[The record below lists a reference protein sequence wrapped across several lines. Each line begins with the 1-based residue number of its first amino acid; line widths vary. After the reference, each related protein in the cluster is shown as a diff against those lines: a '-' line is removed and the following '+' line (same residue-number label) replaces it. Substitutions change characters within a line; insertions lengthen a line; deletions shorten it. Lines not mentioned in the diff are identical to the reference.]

1 MGVVPPICWGRYDLE
16 KCLSAPELIAAIAAM
31 QKPDVPGDDAAYPD
45 RFYFTFGL
53 AGLGAAHLVRSVFG
67 PDDLWLAVSVW
78 LGAGAFR

>member
-1 MGVVPPICWGRYDLE
+1 MSLG
-16 KCLSAPELIAAIAAM
+16 A
-31 QKPDVPGDDAAYPD
+31 DAAYPD

-53 AGLGAAHLVRSVFG
+53 AGLGAALLVRSVFG